1 MYGIRAD
8 ELDMHSIIAE
18 SIIGFLLQHTGIMIQ
33 RQDISMNSS
42 VCAAAV
48 PLLPRFGISPESL
61 LNECEKAE
69 CGLPYSNMRK
79 YRGINIFEQVSAKNG
94 YPKQLLR
101 SMHGAASNAG
111 NAAKNCFSVQH
122 GICLRTAFDLLLLRL
137 PLHHDGQRQNS
148 IVSLLCT
155 CGRV

>member
-1 MYGIRAD
+1 MKDMYGIRAD

-61 LNECEKAE
+61 LNECEKTE
-69 CGLPYSNMRK
+69 CGLPCSNMRK

-94 YPKQLLR
+94 YL
-101 SMHGAASNAG
+101 
-111 NAAKNCFSVQH
+111 CFDPTIEFLN

-148 IVSLLCT
+148 IVSLLCA